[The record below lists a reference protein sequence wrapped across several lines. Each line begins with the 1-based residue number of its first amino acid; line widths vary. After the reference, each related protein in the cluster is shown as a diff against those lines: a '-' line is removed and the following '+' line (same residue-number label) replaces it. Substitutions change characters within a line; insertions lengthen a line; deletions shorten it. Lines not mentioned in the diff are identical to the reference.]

1 MQPRSQRTIA
11 HSAELSGVGFFTG
24 ADVSVR
30 FLPANED
37 TGIAFLR
44 TDISGAEPIP
54 ASIEYAVPRFRRT
67 AIERRGVSV
76 ELIEHVMA
84 ALAGLRIDNCLVEI
98 NAPEPPGLDGS
109 CLAFA
114 EALWDAGI
122 VEQSAP
128 RQTLT
133 VSEEGVVRSEHGA
146 DEIVVGPSATGG
158 GLTVGYQLDY
168 GDDSFIPQQ
177 SFSITLTPENFL
189 REVAFARTFIL
200 EGEVKYL
207 QSQGY
212 GLRTTAKDLLIFG
225 PQGVI
230 DNSLRT
236 DDECARHKVLDCLGD
251 LALIGCDVV
260 GEVRAFRSGHRLN
273 AELVRHLKQIDNQAV
288 TLRMLRRVA

>member
-1 MQPRSQRTIA
+1 MQPRSQRTIV
-11 HSAELSGVGFFTG
+11 HPAELSGVGFFTG
-24 ADVSVR
+24 ADVRVR

-37 TGIAFLR
+37 AGIAFLR
-44 TDISGAEPIP
+44 TDVSGAEPIP
-54 ASIEYAVPRFRRT
+54 ALIEYTVPRFRRT

-122 VEQSAP
+122 VEQSSP
-128 RQTLT
+128 RQTLI
-133 VSEEGVVRSEHGA
+133 VPAEGIVRSDHGA
-146 DEIVVGPSATGG
+146 DEIVARPTATG

-168 GDDSFIPQQ
+168 GDDSFIPPQ
-177 SFSITLTPENFL
+177 SYAVTLTPETFL

-200 EGEVKYL
+200 ESEVKYL

-212 GLRTTAKDLLIFG
+212 GLRTTARDLLIFG
-225 PQGVI
+225 PRGVI
-230 DNSLRT
+230 DNSLRAA
-236 DDECARHKVLDCLGD
+236 DECARHKVLDCIGD